1 MLSGDLPASSNKMHL
16 ILSQEARIALEAVA
30 LSPVIWVLAW
40 LKIDPHI
47 NSLTFFNA

>member
-1 MLSGDLPASSNKMHL
+1 MRLGS
-16 ILSQEARIALEAVA
+16 SQEARIALEAVA
-30 LSPVIWVLAW
+30 LSPVICALTW

>member
-30 LSPVIWVLAW
+30 LSPVMCVPAW

-47 NSLTFFNA
+47 NNLTFFNA